1 MKKTLQNII
10 FAVFLVAGIV
20 CSLTMLTAR
29 VCAEER
35 CASAAFAIE
44 LKSVQRLAAADG
56 RSAEDWLSDL
66 SAAGVGYLIG
76 TDETEA
82 EAKALCARFGMAF
95 ARSGNAAKAGDAFL
109 LPPTGEGKEIA
120 AFSAAEFDSAVPIAL
135 VENLSR
141 TGVLMPESFSPEAWP
156 GPMVKTMYMYEK
168 YSVCD
173 EFGSAAENENILFRG
188 VMDRGLRLVIL
199 TPLELSDGA
208 LNTDPTVYQTMLHS
222 LGVRLQTRGIQ
233 TAETFSALDAPQR
246 SAPLLFG
253 AALLLI
259 AAAVKLLGLLIP
271 QAKRFELIF
280 FLLALLADIGGV
292 LLFPALLQT
301 LAALAGAVVGP
312 CYAAVL
318 LCKRM
323 KGDRRPMAAQMLLS
337 LAEML
342 LIGLACGAFV
352 GSVLATREYML
363 GFAVF
368 RGVKLAMALPLL
380 VGFALLLLTALPK
393 RKQNLENGKL
403 PKAIWVIAVLAV
415 AAAAVILL
423 LRSGDTSLPI
433 PQLELDVRNF
443 LEHTLYARPRTK
455 EMLLAYPAI
464 ALFLVA
470 CRQRSYLLAV
480 PFGLAAQLA
489 AVSVTNTFCHI
500 YTPAKVSF
508 LRSLLGV
515 GFGLVFG
522 MIALGLLLLLFRKRQ
537 N

>member
-76 TDETEA
+76 TDETET

-253 AALLLI
+253 AALS
-259 AAAVKLLGLLIP
+259 G
-271 QAKRFELIF
+271 
-280 FLLALLADIGGV
+280 
-292 LLFPALLQT
+292 
-301 LAALAGAVVGP
+301 
-312 CYAAVL
+312 
-318 LCKRM
+318 
-323 KGDRRPMAAQMLLS
+323 LLS
-337 LAEML
+337 LVQS
-342 LIGLACGAFV
+342 F
-352 GSVLATREYML
+352 
-363 GFAVF
+363 
-368 RGVKLAMALPLL
+368 LPLSGMVL
-380 VGFALLLLTALPK
+380 RNGTVYFDISPLLLVLLTCAAYGVLYLFDRLFQKREPDVLFSTVHLTHSGKSVQLSSKIDTGMTLREPFSGLPVILVHRSAVK
-393 RKQNLENGKL
+393 DLLPPNFGTADCPLPFRLIPFSSVGGTGVLPAFSPDAVTVNGR
-403 PKAIWVIAVLAV
+403 PVRCW
-415 AAAAVILL
+415 AAVCEKPLSAGVYDALISADLAPNTL
-423 LRSGDTSLPI
+423 KEDTL
-433 PQLELDVRNF
+433 
-443 LEHTLYARPRTK
+443 
-455 EMLLAYPAI
+455 
-464 ALFLVA
+464 
-470 CRQRSYLLAV
+470 
-480 PFGLAAQLA
+480 
-489 AVSVTNTFCHI
+489 
-500 YTPAKVSF
+500 
-508 LRSLLGV
+508 
-515 GFGLVFG
+515 
-522 MIALGLLLLLFRKRQ
+522 
-537 N
+537 